1 MVMIKHFSNG
11 LELVPLLDCNSEK
24 ATYAFLDDMLSKFG
38 APTEVF
44 TNQGIKFRKDFQ
56 YLCENAS
63 IDHQTTS

>member
-1 MVMIKHFSNG
+1 MVMIEHFSNW
-11 LELVPLLDCNSEK
+11 LELVPLLDCSNEK

-38 APTEVF
+38 VPTEVF

-63 IDHQTTS
+63 IDHQTIS